1 MDNIIE
7 QILNLEA
14 EVEVQS
20 ISEGKREQACAR
32 PALRSHSQPDCLKLP
47 SSLPPCL
54 TWGALRP
61 SNSYPPDL
69 SQDTE
74 RRATSE
80 EAPLGRARE
89 QRRKESHNLFERR
102 RRFNINERI
111 RELAG
116 LLPRR
121 GEPYCETARQSSG
134 HVLRASVEYMQWLKL
149 EVSRLSEAEARRRVL
164 EHENYYLR
172 SRLRQLEAKLEA
184 LGSAAESTPQATPQ

>member
-7 QILNLEA
+7 QILNLET
-14 EVEVQS
+14 EVDVQS
-20 ISEGKREQACAR
+20 RPEGEQACAR
-32 PALRSHSQPDCLKLP
+32 PAQRSYSQPDCLALP

-61 SNSYPPDL
+61 SSSYPPDL
-69 SQDTE
+69 SLATE
-74 RRATSE
+74 RGAATQ
-80 EAPLGRARE
+80 EAPLGRAKE
-89 QRRKESHNLFERR
+89 QRRKETHNLFERR

-121 GEPYCETARQSSG
+121 SEPYCEAARQSAG

-164 EHENYYLR
+164 ELENQHLR
-172 SRLRQLEAKLEA
+172 SRLQQLETKLET
-184 LGSAAESTPQATPQ
+184 LGSTAEPTSRVTPQ